1 MREIDKR
8 VKALEAVTAR
18 AEDAFLTVTRRDGS
32 RRRMLWTN
40 AMLLGDVAAVEGE
53 GELAGLAKVFLM
65 NEIQPKTGGFYGKE
79 N

>member
-1 MREIDKR
+1 MREIGKR
-8 VKALEAVTAR
+8 LKALEAVTAR
-18 AEDAFLTVTRRDGS
+18 AEDAFLTVTLRDGS
-32 RRRMLWTN
+32 RRRMLWAN
-40 AMLLGDVAAVEGE
+40 AMLLDGVADVEGE